1 MGLMLRYAIQTLR
14 ARKGSFIGAFLALFC
29 AAALVTACGI
39 LLETGL
45 RGTINTERYAATP
58 VVVGADQNVHQTTV
72 KHKKGK
78 TKTKHKAKP
87 LAERVWLPAGTAEKL
102 SSLPGAARVVPEV
115 TFPAYAVDSGG
126 RIVEGVDGKKS
137 YGHGWSSAALTPFAL
152 TDGKAPGAG
161 EVVVDREL
169 ASRTGLK
176 PGSEVVVQSTGAP
189 TPYKVSGIAA
199 PRSGDLGQ
207 QTSLFFSDAEAQK
220 LSGRGGQAAVI
231 GVLPKSGVSA
241 GELASQV
248 NKALSND
255 DGIRYKVATGGDRGP
270 VEFLDAGAA
279 RIKMVSMGGA
289 MGGTSLLV
297 AILVVVGTFALSIQQ
312 RHREIALLRAVA
324 ATPKQVK
331 QLIGREALIIGA
343 LAGVL
348 GSAMGLPIA
357 YWLHGKFVDFKAIPE
372 TLEMTYSVVP
382 FFAAIAAALL
392 GAWSAARISARR
404 TARIR
409 PAEALS
415 EAAMEKRH
423 FAWSRLLTGALVL
436 AGGIVL
442 VVVLSFL
449 RTEPASQPV
458 TFLCVVVLSVAVAV
472 LGPVISRI
480 SVALAGVP
488 LRLSRVGGHLATANA
503 KANAKRMASAVTPLT
518 LLIGMASTVLFVQT
532 TMGDASTAQAKA
544 GNKADWVVGSSGP
557 GVPAGATAA
566 LRQVPG
572 VTDVTEVVRT
582 TVRVGLDK
590 YPAQGLTPQGLTVNW
605 DPDVSQGS
613 IKGFGDKSVALSDV
627 SADNLGKK
635 PGDSLRL
642 TLGDGTEVVLK
653 VAAVYERGLGFGDL
667 TMSHTLVSKHVDN
680 PLASSVLVKT
690 AGDGKA
696 GRQQLTA
703 AVKAFPGIAVLDRT
717 EVDGLAADV
726 QQSNA
731 EVNYLAMG
739 LIIAFTAIAVV
750 NTLAMSV
757 SDRTREFALL
767 RLVGTTRRQVM
778 SMLRIES
785 ALVVLVAAVLGTG
798 IAFAVLTAFSVG
810 MTGAAQPSID
820 PVMYV
825 GVLALAAVL
834 AAVATMIPGRFAL
847 SSRPADVIG
856 SRQ

>member
-1 MGLMLRYAIQTLR
+1 MLRYAFQTLR
-14 ARKGSFIGAFLALFC
+14 ARKGSFIGAFLALSC

-45 RGTINTERYAATP
+45 RGPIRTERYAATP
-58 VVVGADQNVHQTTV
+58 VIVGADQNVHQTTN

-87 LAERVWLPAGTAEKL
+87 LAERVWLPAGTDDTL
-102 SSLPGAARVVPEV
+102 SSLPGAAKSVPEV
-115 TFPAYAVDSGG
+115 TFPAYAVDGGG
-126 RIVEGVDGKKS
+126 RIVPGIDGKKS
-137 YGHGWSSAALTPFAL
+137 FGHGWSSAALTPFAL
-152 TDGKAPGAG
+152 SSGKAPGAG
-161 EVVVDREL
+161 EVVVDQEL
-169 ASRTGLK
+169 AGRIGLK
-176 PGSEVVVQSTGAP
+176 PGNKLVVQSTGAP

-199 PRSGDLGQ
+199 AENGDLSQ
-207 QTSLFFSDAEAQK
+207 QTSLFFSDPEAQQ
-220 LSGRGGQAAVI
+220 LSGRGTRAAVI
-231 GVLPKSGVSA
+231 GVLPKPGVSA
-241 GELASQV
+241 GELAAQV
-248 NKALSND
+248 NKALAND
-255 DGIRYKVATGGDRGP
+255 KGIRYKVATGGDRGP

-279 RIKMVSMGGA
+279 RVKLVSMGGA

-312 RHREIALLRAVA
+312 RTREIALLRAIA
-324 ATPKQVK
+324 ATPKQVRR
-331 QLIGREALIIGA
+331 LIGREALIIGV

-348 GSAMGLPIA
+348 GSAVGLPIA

-372 TLEMTYSVVP
+372 TLEVTYSVVP
-382 FFAAIAAALL
+382 FFASIGAALL

-423 FAWSRLLTGALVL
+423 FTWGRLLTGALVL

-458 TFLCVVVLSVAVAV
+458 TFLCVIALSVAVSV

-480 SVALAGVP
+480 AVALAGIP
-488 LRLSRVGGHLATANA
+488 LRFSRVAGHLATANA
-503 KANAKRMASAVTPLT
+503 RANAKRMASAVTPLT

-532 TMGDASTAQAKA
+532 TMGDAAQAQAKA
-544 GNKADWVVGSSGP
+544 GNKATWVVGSSGP

-590 YPAQGLTPQGLTVNW
+590 YPAQGLTPQGLTGNW
-605 DPDVSQGS
+605 DPDVSRGS
-613 IKGFGDKSVALSDV
+613 IQGFDDESVALSDV

-635 PGDSLRL
+635 PGDSLKL
-642 TLGDGTEVVLK
+642 TLGDGTVATLK
-653 VAAVYERGLGFGDL
+653 VVAVYERGLGFGDL
-667 TMSHTLVSKHVDN
+667 TMSHTLVAQHVDN
-680 PLASSVLVKT
+680 PLASSVLVRT
-690 AGDGKA
+690 AGGGET
-696 GRQQLTA
+696 GREQLTA
-703 AVKAFPGIAVLDRT
+703 AVKGFPGIAVLDRT
-717 EVDGLAADV
+717 QVDGLAADA

-778 SMLRIES
+778 MMLRIES
-785 ALVVLVAAVLGTG
+785 ALVILVAAVLGTG
-798 IAFAVLTAFSVG
+798 IAIAVLTAFSVG
-810 MTGAAQPSID
+810 MTGAAQPSFEPLTYI
-820 PVMYV
+820 
-825 GVLALAAVL
+825 GVVALAAVL
-834 AAVATMIPGRFAL
+834 AALATTIAGRFAL
-847 SSRPADVIG
+847 GSRPADVI
-856 SRQ
+856 SANQ